1 MFLKKTK
8 NNKTGRTY
16 LSVVE
21 SYRDK
26 ETGRSK
32 RRTVKSFG
40 YYDELEK
47 NILTLS
53 NIVIMR
59 L

>member
-26 ETGRSK
+26 ETNKSK
-32 RRTVKSFG
+32 NRTIKSFG
-40 YYDELEK
+40 YYDALG
-47 NILTLS
+47 
-53 NIVIMR
+53 VR
-59 L
+59 LVVM

>member
-8 NNKTGRTY
+8 NNITGRTY
-16 LSVVE
+16 LSVLE

-26 ETGRSK
+26 DSNKSK
-32 RRTVKSFG
+32 NRT
-40 YYDELEK
+40 L
-47 NILTLS
+47 NLL
-53 NIVIMR
+53 VIMTN